1 MNQTNG
7 SGEAWGTRLGVIL
20 AVTGSAVGL
29 GNFLRFP
36 GLAAQYGGGA
46 FLIPYAVAF
55 LPLGLPIAWADQ
67 QTTATDLD
75 QGWVSTLQYTSS
87 TGFTYSLGNMRDGK
101 IIRVFLG
108 VKPGSRKVI
117 AQGEKYKIKAS
128 GFKKTTQQQEKYG
141 YQFGDI
147 FAGTTQISQKN
158 TWEFTVK
165 RKITALND
173 LKLEWW
179 DNYLNS
185 HLITGRSFR
194 GNRSTAPIIISKDPL
209 PVGKMFEAAGKGKTF
224 KQMSFYSAIGRID
237 LTFNVRMGLVDHRK
251 AQWRGRDDA
260 HLLYRSFN
268 LKKGQSIDLSMQA
281 KITPDFDKLKGYQ
294 PIASEKDI
302 YTSKNPI
309 TSRHIIMPAPKEI
322 KWKEERFHL
331 GLKANL
337 FHHLQ
342 NEKISKQAKSF
353 FAQMFQIDLQDKP
366 IDKRWKNCLILSNS
380 TLPKTFENELK
391 QLQKK
396 VATLTPPGSYA
407 LQVTGDAI
415 LIVGKTQQG
424 VWNGLMTLFQLSR
437 HQVSTDGID
446 YDQVT
451 LADYPDFDHRGFYV
465 RIMSDLDVAWSRHY
479 VAAMAELKYN
489 QAILHF
495 AKGLGVRFN
504 AQPGCYDASKPSLS
518 VDEFAAFVRYIQS
531 FNMQVVP
538 LWAAGKTMLSEKHF
552 EQYPKLANLTIKK
565 GKNWDISLEETF
577 AYHKSILDEIIKVTG
592 AKTIHLGIDEIY
604 HFALD
609 CRNNTG
615 RGDLILANYINKF
628 TDYYAPKG
636 IRTVVYHDML
646 VSRKQV
652 NLDHGYFAANAHEGS
667 EKALDL
673 LRNRDM
679 LTIEN
684 WSYSENKIYSEF
696 DYFVAKGFD
705 VYGSCWYRYENI
717 IGLSAHTKG
726 RSDTFASTY
735 WSQPSNNRKRGWD
748 PRGNMAINGRFK
760 TYKFLPAIGLAAEV
774 AWNAGNR
781 NLSYNF
787 LEETLRLFSQRKG
800 LVLDDKKSVLVDL
813 SQQANR
819 DLADTAPGDGIGFID
834 KGRTTDLSAFPSG
847 KHILGG
853 VPFLI
858 TQNTK
863 QQARAIS
870 VKGAY
875 TNTLSQQ
882 VNIPLKKDRYAS
894 LAFLHTCHFEGEK
907 MSINKNLATHYVV
920 TYEDQTTEKIKLVND
935 ENIMAWAPALTP
947 FDAGNQN
954 LWLAW
959 VGMTKDNLPTAVY
972 GYRWEN
978 PWPQKAITSVQMQ
991 AGTHADESV
1000 FLIALTG
1007 IKDTRRQ

>member
-1 MNQTNG
+1 MKTYRPSLKQVCNLLLSLTLFC
-7 SGEAWGTRLGVIL
+7 S
-20 AVTGSAVGL
+20 SS
-29 GNFLRFP
+29 
-36 GLAAQYGGGA
+36 
-46 FLIPYAVAF
+46 VAF
-55 LPLGLPIAWADQ
+55 ADQ
-67 QTTATDLD
+67 KTPATDLD
-75 QGWVSTLQYTSS
+75 QGWVSSLQYAPD
-87 TGFTYSLGNMRDGK
+87 TGFIYSLGNMRDGK
-101 IIRVFLG
+101 SIQVFHG
-108 VKPGSRKVI
+108 VKSSSRKVI
-117 AQGEKYKIKAS
+117 TQGKKHKIKAS
-128 GFKKTTQQQEKYG
+128 WFTKSTQQQKKYN
-141 YQFGDI
+141 YQFKDI
-147 FAGTTQISQKN
+147 YTGTTLLSQKN

-165 RKITALND
+165 RKITAIENM
-173 LKLEWW
+173 KLEWW

-185 HLITGRSFR
+185 HLIAGRSFT
-194 GNRSTAPIIISKDPL
+194 GNRSSEPIIISKDDL

-224 KQMSFYSAIGRID
+224 KKMSFDSAIGRID

-251 AQWRGRDDA
+251 APWRGHDDS

-268 LKKGQSIDLSMQA
+268 LKKGQSIDLSVHV
-281 KITPDFDKLKGYQ
+281 KITPDFDKLKQYQ
-294 PIASEKDI
+294 PIASGKDI
-302 YTSKNPI
+302 YTPKSPI
-309 TSRHIIMPAPKEI
+309 ASRHVIMPAPKQI
-322 KWKEERFHL
+322 TWKKERFHL

-342 NEKISKQAKSF
+342 SDKIATQAKSF
-353 FAQMFQIDLQDKP
+353 FADIFQINLQEKTLDKQ
-366 IDKRWKNCLILSNS
+366 WKNCLVLSNS
-380 TLPKTFENELK
+380 KLPKTFKNELK

-407 LQVTGDAI
+407 LQITGDAI
-415 LIVGKTQQG
+415 LIAGKTEQG

-446 YDQVT
+446 YDQVAI
-451 LADYPDFDHRGFYV
+451 ADYPDFDHRGFYV

-495 AKGLGVRFN
+495 ARGLGVRFN
-504 AQPGCYDASKPSLS
+504 AQLGCYDASKPSLS

-538 LWAAGKTMLSEKHF
+538 LWAAGKTMLPEKHF

-565 GKNWDISLEETF
+565 GNNWDISLEETF

-592 AKTIHLGIDEIY
+592 VKTIHLGIDEIY

-615 RGDLILANYINKF
+615 NGGLILANYINKF
-628 TDYYAPKG
+628 TDYYAPQG
-636 IRTVVYHDML
+636 IRTVIYHDML
-646 VSRKQV
+646 VSHKEV
-652 NLDHGYFAANAHEGS
+652 SMDHGYFAANAHEGS

-696 DYFVAKGFD
+696 DHFVAKGFN

-726 RSDTFASTY
+726 RSNTFASTY
-735 WSQPSNNRKRGWD
+735 WSQPSNNPKRGWD
-748 PRGNMAINGRFK
+748 PRGNMAINGPFK
-760 TYKFLPAIGLAAEV
+760 TYKFLPAIGLAGEV

-781 NLSYNF
+781 NLPYNF

-800 LVLDDKKSVLVDL
+800 LVLDDKKCVLVDL

-819 DLADTAPGDGIGFID
+819 DLADTVPGDDIGFID

-847 KHILGG
+847 KQVLGG
-853 VPFLI
+853 VPFLV
-858 TQNTK
+858 TQNAK

-882 VNIPLKKDRYAS
+882 VTIALKKDRYAS
-894 LAFLHTCHFEGEK
+894 LVFLHTCHFEGDK
-907 MSINKNLATHYVV
+907 IDINQNLATHYIV
-920 TYEDQTTEKIKLVND
+920 TYEDATTQKIKLIND
-935 ENIMAWAPALTP
+935 QNIMAWAPALTP
-947 FDAGNQN
+947 FDADNQN

-972 GYRWEN
+972 GYHWEN

-991 AGTHADESV
+991 TGTHADESV

-1007 IKDTRRQ
+1007 IK